1 MLALAFLVLAVSVGS
16 WFYSWR
22 KNRFSIFKNSNIPG
36 PEPNLLFGNSLEIMQ
51 KGDVVAFSD
60 WTKEYGDVVGFF
72 SGACPCILVKD
83 VDLIRSIQMKDAGN
97 ISERTMESVFSIL
110 HIITKMHLQSG
121 SGDNVKRIRRLIPT
135 MFKSTNLKKI
145 FNWMVMSADA
155 LVKDLNPGRHPAGSV
170 EVCKHFGKFAAQVSS
185 GFVLEN
191 ARNGKGHPAKP
202 TAEQLY
208 TCSLEVVN
216 TLSTRWFT
224 GLTEGLPE
232 FSVVWKMLHSLVLC
246 LGLHPLARLRKI
258 YRRLMTENDFPADP
272 EKSDLVTLMLHAAA
286 EAKAQPGSQ
295 PANDAPNQKFRY
307 DTEMESNALIIL
319 IAGSVPICKALS
331 SCAFF
336 LAKYQDI
343 QKKARAEVEATLARD
358 GKLTFD
364 NISAMRY
371 LKQVLLES
379 LRYTSSAF
387 GFNTRITG
395 QEHSYKGLTIPKG
408 VTVVV
413 PSFDLHNDPDL
424 FSKPELFDPE
434 RFDGKG
440 KSAEDTAALQVF
452 NNGLG
457 TCVGMK
463 LAQVEIVLAL
473 ARLLAEYRLVLDETR
488 HTGGRQESHM
498 IARNFKNP
506 EIWIKFENIVKPS
519 ATSNGTVFD

>member
-1 MLALAFLVLAVSVGS
+1 MLALAFLVLAVSVGT

-83 VDLIRSIQMKDAGN
+83 VDLIRSIQTKDAGN

-155 LVKDLNPGRHPAGSV
+155 LVKDLNPGRNPVGSV
-170 EVCKHFGKFAAQVSS
+170 EVCKHFGKFAAQHQVVHGTRRGSPR
-185 GFVLEN
+185 VLCRLEN
-191 ARNGKGHPAKP
+191 ASFAR
-202 TAEQLY
+202 
-208 TCSLEVVN
+208 
-216 TLSTRWFT
+216 
-224 GLTEGLPE
+224 
-232 FSVVWKMLHSLVLC
+232 LVARID
-246 LGLHPLARLRKI
+246 PLARLRKI

-272 EKSDLVTLMLHAAA
+272 EKSDLVQLMLHAAA

-295 PANDAPNQKFRY
+295 PAIEAPNQKFRY
-307 DTEMESNALIIL
+307 DAEMESNALIIL

-343 QKKARAEVEATLARD
+343 QKKARAEVEAALARD

-473 ARLLAEYRLVLDETR
+473 ASLLAEYRLVLDETR

-519 ATSNGTVFD
+519 ATSNGTVFN

>member
-1 MLALAFLVLAVSVGS
+1 MFDLAFLVLAVGVGT

-22 KNRFSIFKNSNIPG
+22 KKRFSLFKESNIPG

-60 WTKEYGDVVGFF
+60 WAKKYGDIVGFF

-83 VDLIRSIQMKDAGN
+83 VNLIRSIQTKEAGN

-110 HIITKMHLQSG
+110 HIITKTHLQSG
-121 SGDNVKRIRRLIPT
+121 SSDNVKRIRRLIPT
-135 MFKSTNLKKI
+135 MLKSTNLKKI
-145 FNWMVMSADA
+145 FNWMVRSADA
-155 LVKDLNPGRHPAGSV
+155 LVKDLNPDRNPVGSV
-170 EVCKHFGKFAAQVSS
+170 EVCKHFGTFAAQVSS
-185 GFVLEN
+185 GFILEN
-191 ARNGKGHPAKP
+191 AKNGKGHAAKP

-208 TCSLEVVN
+208 TRSLEVVN

-224 GLTEGLPE
+224 GLAEGLPE
-232 FSVVWKMLHSLVLC
+232 FSAVWRMLHSLVLY
-246 LGLHPLARLRKI
+246 LGLNPLARLRKI
-258 YRRLMTENDFPADP
+258 YRRLMTENDFPTDP
-272 EKSDLVTLMLHAAA
+272 ENSDLVQLMLHAAA
-286 EAKAQPGSQ
+286 EAKDQQGSQ
-295 PANDAPNQKFRY
+295 PAIESPNRKIKY

-343 QKKARAEVEATLARD
+343 QKKARAEVEAALTLD

-371 LKQVLLES
+371 LKQILLES

-395 QEHSYKGLTIPKG
+395 QEHCYKGVTIPKG

-473 ARLLAEYRLVLDETR
+473 ASLLAEYQLVLDETR

-506 EIWIKFENIVKPS
+506 EIWIKFEKIAKPS
-519 ATSNGTVFD
+519 ATTNGTVFH